1 MIGHEMLGQ
10 DTDLG
15 PDAAS
20 NPLAFERQPLLAYMG
35 CSVLFHIGTVVV
47 AWVGGLGWAALY
59 GGMMMLPF
67 CKDPPKQSIEV
78 AVYSALPKT
87 DKKVPER
94 AARVKRAEGKES
106 KVVEPPPVKQSDLA
120 IQKPEP
126 QPEGNVEKVD
136 RQAMLDEIERN
147 RMLEEL
153 LNAPEGTQ
161 DRNQT
166 DPNGVEGL
174 ETAVLGAAAMG
185 DPEYARWIA
194 QIQRLMMSHF
204 RPLTQGRTD
213 LKSEVVLWVDP
224 ETGDIERW
232 EVRTPSGVLAFD
244 SAAESA
250 VAATGQIP
258 LPPEKYRPLLP
269 EGISVEFV
277 PPR

>member
-1 MIGHEMLGQ
+1 MIGS
-10 DTDLG
+10 DS
-15 PDAAS
+15 P
-20 NPLAFERQPLLAYMG
+20 NPLVMERQPLLSYLG
-35 CSVLFHIGTVVV
+35 CSVLFHIGTLLTAWLGGV
-47 AWVGGLGWAALY
+47 AWAALY

-67 CKDPPKQSIEV
+67 CQEPPRQSIEV

-87 DKKVPER
+87 DKKMPDRV
-94 AARVKRAEGKES
+94 ARTKRAEGKES
-106 KVVEPPPVKQSDLA
+106 KVVETPPVKESDLA

-126 QPEGNVEKVD
+126 QHEGNVEQVD
-136 RQAMLDEIERN
+136 RQQLLDEIERK
-147 RMLEEL
+147 RMLDEL
-153 LNAPEGTQ
+153 LNAPEGTV

-213 LKSEVVLWVDP
+213 LKTEVVLWVDP
-224 ETGDIERW
+224 GTGTIDRW
-232 EVRTPSGVLAFD
+232 EVRSPSGVLAFD
-244 SAAESA
+244 AAAESA